1 MAEIT
6 NELIYEVLKNL
17 QPRMGNLEEGVR
29 EIKTELRAV
38 KGHMHA
44 IQIDVENLYQSV
56 ATIDLR
62 VERIERRLDLA
73 DAEV

>member
-1 MAEIT
+1 MAEVS
-6 NELIYEVLKNL
+6 NELIYEVLKSI
-17 QPRMGNLEEGVR
+17 QARFGNLEEGVR

-62 VERIERRLDLA
+62 VERIERRLELA
-73 DAEV
+73 DAPA